1 MRLIVAISAL
11 WLAAGCSAAPPAQQI
26 ADPAAL
32 DTFCGT
38 QTIEPDA
45 IKSVLSSTTDT
56 PLGEPPNETAVQTQL
71 RHDGGVIAYWN
82 DQLLALPQTA
92 ESLGE
97 SDGKVRVRALA
108 VPVVPAGAT
117 TRVVYL
123 LVRDHGVARWIAT
136 HSTDAASVCTA
147 PKG

>member
-82 DQLLALPQTA
+82 DQLLALP
-92 ESLGE
+92 LG
-97 SDGKVRVRALA
+97 
-108 VPVVPAGAT
+108 PAGAT